1 LEGDIRACFDQISHT
16 WLENHAPIERK
27 MLLKWLKA
35 GYMEKHAFHPT
46 EAGSPQG
53 GIISPAL
60 ANLTLDGLEAAIVSR
75 YSHRDRSKPYTGVN
89 VVRYADDFI
98 VSGRDPKKLEEIR
111 LLVAEFL
118 AERGLELSPEKTRLT
133 HIDEG
138 FDFLG
143 QNIRRYNGK
152 LIIKPSKKNRKAFL
166 DKVRGIIKANPTIQ
180 TGLLIELLNPI
191 IRGWANYHRHV
202 CSKQTFRYVDY
213 AIFKALWRWARRRHP
228 KNKNAH
234 WVRKKYFRTHGRR
247 TWTFTGEVNG
257 RDGKSKTVYLEYAVY
272 TPIRRYV
279 KIRAAANPFDPEW
292 EMYFEKRIQAKMEAN
307 LSPKLQKLWQRQG
320 GKCPVCQQ
328 AITLESGWHTHH
340 VLWRSKGGGNQL
352 YNLQMLHPTC
362 HWQQHAQR
370 LEVVKPRPARGV

>member
-1 LEGDIRACFDQISHT
+1 
-16 WLENHAPIERK
+16 
-27 MLLKWLKA
+27 M
-35 GYMEKHAFHPT
+35 
-46 EAGSPQG
+46 
-53 GIISPAL
+53 
-60 ANLTLDGLEAAIVSR
+60 
-75 YSHRDRSKPYTGVN
+75 
-89 VVRYADDFI
+89 VRYADDFI

-257 RDGKSKTVYLEYAVY
+257 
-272 TPIRRYV
+272 
-279 KIRAAANPFDPEW
+279 
-292 EMYFEKRIQAKMEAN
+292 
-307 LSPKLQKLWQRQG
+307 
-320 GKCPVCQQ
+320 
-328 AITLESGWHTHH
+328 
-340 VLWRSKGGGNQL
+340 
-352 YNLQMLHPTC
+352 
-362 HWQQHAQR
+362 
-370 LEVVKPRPARGV
+370 